1 MQFCLPGK
9 TPPCSAQGE
18 YFVADQVWVKYDEF
32 NEIVDMIIVD
42 TKLSEKTTLSAGQA
56 MAKQQAGKGSLAYKT
71 QKSKDLDEFKT
82 KLPKEIEQGEQI
94 QVKAFY
100 KMYGDGNNQFIG
112 IK

>member
-1 MQFCLPGK
+1 MPGK

-18 YFVADQVWVKYDEF
+18 YFVADQVWLKYDAKG
-32 NEIVDMIIVD
+32 NIQDMIIVD

-56 MAKQQAGKGSLAYKT
+56 MAKQQAGKGSLA
-71 QKSKDLDEFKT
+71 FKPQI
-82 KLPKEIEQGEQI
+82 PKEFDEVNNVRLPIDIQQGQQI

-100 KMYGDGNNQFIG
+100 KMYGDGDKIFVG

>member
-1 MQFCLPGK
+1 MPGK

-56 MAKQQAGKGSLAYKT
+56 MAKQQAGKGSLAFKP
-71 QKSKDLDEFKT
+71 QIPKELDEFDVR
-82 KLPKEIEQGEQI
+82 LPAKIEQGQKI

-100 KMYGDGNNQFIG
+100 KMYGDGNNQFKG

>member
-1 MQFCLPGK
+1 MPGK

-42 TKLSEKTTLSAGQA
+42 TKLSQNTALTKGQNIA
-56 MAKQQAGKGSLAYKT
+56 RQQAGNGSLAYK
-71 QKSKDLDEFKT
+71 
-82 KLPKEIEQGEQI
+82 PKEIKSVDEITDTDLPKKIHQGQQI
-94 QVKAFY
+94 KIKSFY
-100 KMYGDGNNQFIG
+100 KMYGDGNNQFKG